1 MMATATVDQAPPT
14 QTGWVL
20 EFLCEMGFHQEKIV
34 TKGQI
39 AFWKPG
45 ANSNRGM
52 MRRLSGLGIP
62 GF

>member
-1 MMATATVDQAPPT
+1 M